1 MIAGCGRVAPG
12 ARQPGAS
19 AGRKRRVAG
28 GAW

>member
-1 MIAGCGRVAPG
+1 MIAGCGRVARG
-12 ARQPGAS
+12 ALRPGAS